1 MLPLE
6 EDPCRCCQPKRFK
19 IKAMFMGVTFRP
31 LHDSQRNLIDDGK
44 FSIFPLVK
52 KVAEKKTSKNK
63 VAGTIETKPIER
75 ITQEVIR
82 GVIINQV
89 LPAIMQN
96 WPTGLSKKKS
106 FNWPTGL
113 SKKIWPIALSNLA
126 IFFNKQDTITFKL
139 RDSAI
144 MINPT

>member
-31 LHDSQRNLIDDGK
+31 LHDSQRNLIHDGK

-63 VAGTIETKPIER
+63 VAGTIER

-96 WPTGLSKKKS
+96 WPTGLSKKKIIQLACW
-106 FNWPTGL
+106 FV
-113 SKKIWPIALSNLA
+113 KKILA
-126 IFFNKQDTITFKL
+126 YCFVKPCNFFNKQDTITFKL